1 MILSKPTY
9 LLLLI
14 LIPLFLILSL
24 TAYKRMKKWLAV
36 FADRKILRW
45 KNLGRIFLISSLVL
59 LATFS
64 LVGVTVEYEV
74 METQREG
81 IHIIVGMDTS
91 RSMLAEDTTIPNQ
104 EIFLRQEYPSRLNR
118 GKFEVLNF
126 IDLLKGEKVG
136 LFFFAF
142 SDVTVAPLTKD
153 YQFCKYNLLNTDTL
167 SIAFT
172 GSQIGEALNTGSK
185 MFDADSQYKVMILV
199 SDGELEDRSQL
210 DSVLQEAKKLA
221 EKGITVY
228 TIGIGGDRE
237 VFIPRRDKWDDQGLF
252 KDDKNVPISTR
263 MNSEVLKSIAS
274 ITGGEYFYAGDVSV
288 AKEVLD
294 RIVKQAKHV
303 KAVNKPVKKQ
313 VDLSHYLLITLL
325 ITWLGWEYL
334 ISLAVKKESHSP

>member
-1 MILSKPTY
+1 MIISKTTC

-14 LIPLFLILSL
+14 IIPLFLIFSL

-45 KNLGRIFLISSLVL
+45 KNLGRIFMISLLVL
-59 LATFS
+59 LAIFS
-64 LVGVTVEYEV
+64 LVGITVEYEKT
-74 METQREG
+74 ETQREG
-81 IHIIVGMDTS
+81 IHIIIGMDTS

-104 EIFLRQEYPSRLNR
+104 TVFLTEEDPSRLNR

-126 IDLLKGEKVG
+126 IDLLQGEKVG

-172 GSQIGEALNTGSK
+172 GSEIGKALETGEK
-185 MFDADSQYKVMILV
+185 MFEEDSQYKVMVLV

-210 DSVLQEAKKLA
+210 DSVLKEAKRLSD
-221 EKGITVY
+221 KGITVY

-237 VFIPRRDKWDDQGLF
+237 VFIPRRDEWNNQELF
-252 KDDKNVPISTR
+252 RDHKDAPITTR
-263 MNSEVLKSIAS
+263 MNSDVLKSIAS
-274 ITGGEYFYAGDVSV
+274 ITNGEYFYAGDISV

-294 RIVKQAKHV
+294 RIVKQAKNV
-303 KAVNKPVKKQ
+303 KAVNKPVKKK
-313 VDLSHYLLITLL
+313 VDLSHFFLITLL
-325 ITWLGWEYL
+325 TVWLGWEFV

>member
-1 MILSKPTY
+1 MILSKTIC

-14 LIPLFLILSL
+14 LIPLFLIFSL

-45 KNLGRIFLISSLVL
+45 KNLGRIFIISSLVL

-64 LVGVTVEYEV
+64 IVGVTVEYETK
-74 METQREG
+74 ETQREG

-104 EIFLRQEYPSRLNR
+104 EVFLRQEYPSRLNR

-126 IDLLKGEKVG
+126 IDLLQGEKVG

-142 SDVTVAPLTKD
+142 SDVTIAPLTQD

-172 GSQIGEALNTGSK
+172 GSEIGKALETASK
-185 MFDADSQYKVMILV
+185 MFDENSQYKVVVLV

-210 DSVLQEAKKLA
+210 DSVLQEAKKLSG
-221 EKGITVY
+221 KGITVY

-237 VFIPRRDKWDDQGLF
+237 VFIPRRDEWDDQGLF
-252 KDDKNVPISTR
+252 KDSKGDIITTR

-274 ITGGEYFYAGDVSV
+274 ITNGEYFYANDVSV
-288 AKEVLD
+288 AKQVLD
-294 RIVKQAKHV
+294 RIVKQAKNV
-303 KAVNKPVKKQ
+303 EAVNKPVKKK
-313 VDLSHYLLITLL
+313 VDLSHYFLITLL
-325 ITWLGWEYL
+325 TLWLGWEFL
-334 ISLAVKKESHSP
+334 ISLAGKKESHSP